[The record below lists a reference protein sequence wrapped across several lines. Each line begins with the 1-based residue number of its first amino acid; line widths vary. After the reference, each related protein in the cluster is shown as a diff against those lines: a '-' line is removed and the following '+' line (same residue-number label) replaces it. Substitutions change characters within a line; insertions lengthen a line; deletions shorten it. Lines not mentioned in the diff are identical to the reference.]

1 MLFERKTLIELF
13 SEPVPMQINSY
24 ADSYPYNCNCF
35 RIILYEQACSWKVY
49 GTGKIVL
56 WKNIIHSNKPKT

>member
-24 ADSYPYNCNCF
+24 ADSYPYIQLQLF
-35 RIILYEQACSWKVY
+35 
-49 GTGKIVL
+49 
-56 WKNIIHSNKPKT
+56 